1 MRIVSTASWGAA
13 DLDTLRRL
21 YPDTN
26 TKDLARILK
35 RTVAS
40 VYNAAAVRGL
50 KKSQIYLASP
60 SACRLRRG
68 DRVGAAHRFQPGHSP
83 TNKGL
88 RRPGW
93 APGRMASTQ
102 FSKGTMPHN
111 WHPVG
116 HERLTKEGYLQRKM
130 ADTGNTVDDYVE
142 VHRLLWEERH
152 GPLPSGLVLVFKD
165 RNKANI
171 VLENLEPI
179 TRRELMTRNSVHRLP
194 KELADLIQL
203 NGALKRKLR
212 TLSEKQNVGSSQ
224 PSL

>member
-1 MRIVSTASWGAA
+1 M
-13 DLDTLRRL
+13 
-21 YPDTN
+21 P
-26 TKDLARILK
+26 TKDLARLLK

-40 VYNAAAVRGL
+40 VYNAADVEGL
-50 KKSQIYLASP
+50 KKSETYLASP
-60 SACRLRRG
+60 AACRLRRG
-68 DRVGAAHRFQPGHSP
+68 DKVGAATRFPPGHAP
-83 TNKGL
+83 ANKGL

-93 APGRMASTQ
+93 APGRMAATQ
-102 FSKGTMPHN
+102 FSKGQMPHN

-130 ADTGNTVDDYVE
+130 ADTGNTVADYVE

-152 GPLPSGLVLVFKD
+152 GPIPIGLVLVFKD
-165 RNKANI
+165 RNKTNI
-171 VLENLEPI
+171 VLENLELI
-179 TRRELMTRNSVHRLP
+179 TRRELMARNSVHRLP

-212 TLSEKQNVGSSQ
+212 NLSEKQNVGSSQ